1 MNESRS
7 TDAEPDQAGS
17 PPPIRVRIVGA
28 GRAGRSFERALVE
41 LGWHVEVVGRDVDPA
56 ALASGVDLVLLCVP
70 DGQIAAVAASIDPVE
85 GTVVAHC
92 AGSLGLDV
100 LDPHPDRATLHPLVS
115 LPSAELGAARLRGA
129 WFGVSGHPVAGRVVD
144 ALGGRSVEVS
154 DEDRATYH
162 AAAVV
167 ASNHLVALLGQVE
180 RIAADVGV
188 PLEAFLALASGSLDN
203 VGTLGPAAALTG
215 PVARGDWATVRR
227 HLDAIDPGERAA
239 YLEMVRAAAALAGRD
254 VPPLDR

>member
-1 MNESRS
+1 MS
-7 TDAEPDQAGS
+7 PDPADGAPQ
-17 PPPIRVRIVGA
+17 RVRIVGA
-28 GRAGRSFERALVE
+28 GRAGRSFATALGDR
-41 LGWHVEVVGRDVDPA
+41 GWHVDLVGRDADPA
-56 ALASGVDLVLLCVP
+56 GLAQGVDLVLLCVP
-70 DGQIAAVAASIDPVE
+70 DAQVAAVAASIEPVE

-115 LPSAELGAARLRGA
+115 LPSPELGAARLRGA
-129 WFGVSGHPVAGRVVD
+129 WFGISGDPIAARVVES
-144 ALGGRSVEVS
+144 LGGRAVEVA
-154 DEDRATYH
+154 DEDRAAYH

-180 RIAADVGV
+180 RIASDVGV

-203 VGTLGPAAALTG
+203 VAALGPSAGLTG

-227 HLDAIDPGERAA
+227 HLDAIAPAERGA

-254 VPPLDR
+254 VPPLDA

>member
-1 MNESRS
+1 MS
-7 TDAEPDQAGS
+7 PDPADGAPQ
-17 PPPIRVRIVGA
+17 RVRIVGA
-28 GRAGRSFERALVE
+28 GRAGRSFAAALGDR
-41 LGWHVEVVGRDVDPA
+41 GWHVDVVGRDADPTD
-56 ALASGVDLVLLCVP
+56 LAQGVDLVLLCVP
-70 DGQIAAVAASIDPVE
+70 DAQVAAVAASIEPVD

-100 LDPHPDRATLHPLVS
+100 LEPHPDRATLHPLVS
-115 LPSAELGAARLRGA
+115 LPSPELGAARLRGA
-129 WFGVSGHPVAGRVVD
+129 WFGISGDPIAARVVE
-144 ALGGRSVEVS
+144 ALGGRAVEVA
-154 DEDRATYH
+154 DEDRAAYH

-203 VGTLGPAAALTG
+203 VAALGPSAALTG

-227 HLDAIDPGERAA
+227 HLDAIAPTERGA

-254 VPPLDR
+254 VPPIDA

>member
-1 MNESRS
+1 MSADR
-7 TDAEPDQAGS
+7 
-17 PPPIRVRIVGA
+17 RVRIVGA
-28 GRAGRSFERALVE
+28 GRAGRSFATALADR
-41 LGWHVEVVGRDVDPA
+41 GWHVDVVGRDADPA
-56 ALASGVDLVLLCVP
+56 DLAQGVDLVLLCVP
-70 DGQIAAVAASIDPVE
+70 DAQVAAVAASIEPVE

-115 LPSAELGAARLRGA
+115 LPSPELGAARLRGA
-129 WFGVSGHPVAGRVVD
+129 WFGISGDPIAARVVES
-144 ALGGRSVEVS
+144 LGGRAVEVA
-154 DEDRATYH
+154 DEDRAAYH

-203 VGTLGPAAALTG
+203 VAALGPSAALTG

-227 HLDAIDPGERAA
+227 HLDAIPPTERGA

-254 VPPLDR
+254 VPPLDA